1 MNEAIDLSALNWV
14 QQELGETLRQGRLF
28 LEEYA
33 EGDRDAGSLNK
44 CMTCL
49 HEARGPLRIVELN
62 GADLLATEMEEVLND
77 LLHERLDNDD
87 TAMQALMQAFI
98 QLPDYLV
105 GLRSSRH
112 ESTAVLLPVINELR
126 AVRGVAAMPE
136 DEVFSPGLYVDLP
149 AAAFDPQLAGTLPE
163 ASRLARSLRQCFQAG
178 LLEWYRS
185 ADNST
190 GLQSIFEVTD
200 SLRAASRQQAA
211 ARLWWLAGGLTEVLL
226 ADPQTA
232 TIELKQLMGQVDRQI
247 KHLIDVGDAGF
258 AAQIPEALLESL
270 LKHITASEVETGQ
283 AGEIRRTLA
292 PAGQPAAV
300 ELGGRNIE
308 VLNTVMTEVLQD
320 LEKIK
325 EPLDRFI
332 DNEGSAD
339 DLKPVIDDLQ
349 AMANTL
355 GISGIDDACGTIED
369 VIKQCREITSGSA
382 ADTDAVL
389 EGIAGSLV
397 AVETSIRDMCA
408 RELTQES
415 GSSTANLA
423 WNEGLAAVVNAVV
436 ADMAAAKEHIDS
448 YLQAPESSSRLE
460 KVPGLLQQIRG
471 GLQLAGQDRA
481 ATLVERVAGY
491 FDTALLHSEQLPDST
506 QLDMLADAICSI
518 EYFVEELGEHRDH
531 GGMVLDIAEQSLQ
544 KLGAGTEVAGAMVA
558 GSFEDQGAAAEP
570 ASEAVGC
577 EVTDEQS
584 ATVIQPVDTP
594 VISELQVLPDESD
607 AEILEIFIEEV
618 EGELAQLSRLIPGW
632 VADTENRE
640 MIETICRSFHTLK
653 GGGRMVGALALAEF
667 SWAFEHLLNQVVE
680 GKLNAGAKFFE
691 LVLEASESL
700 GQLLEQVKNGTA
712 PEADVDALVA
722 RATAMLNPAA
732 GSDEQ
737 PPAVIA
743 PLDNAL
749 DGVDAVTAEDAGEPD
764 AGVPEPDAPVTAD
777 EAAHPADAL
786 PVLVADADPE
796 IVEIFMEEAAEVL
809 EEITAQLPA
818 WVENQDN
825 IEALATVRRCLHTF
839 KGSGRMAGAMLVGE
853 FSWAIESLFN
863 RVIEGAIPADA
874 AVVAVANR
882 LLVPLTELVAQ
893 VNGGPQP
900 ESDYRGLMLA
910 AEQLVRGE
918 QPDMSA
924 LTEQEPPAGD
934 DAVITAAEDDGET
947 EVIDGEI
954 VPEEPEAND
963 DEPDIIDIFRSES
976 VDHLAAIHGFINE
989 CRASATEY
997 TVSEP
1002 LYRALHTL
1010 SGITES
1016 AELPVMHSLTQA
1028 LYGYFGELD
1037 EQQLPVSTAAL
1048 DVLDNCRA
1056 ALAGLVE
1063 RLPLQDCDTDWLN
1076 ALLTDIASLPVEA
1089 PAGESD
1095 VQEAPTA
1102 EVVTDEVEA
1111 APDIDDSETA
1121 PAEDTEAVPVEAAA
1135 VVDTSAVHEPP
1146 AEEPPSQ
1153 AGDFAGMDPELLE
1166 IFIEEATDIIDGS
1179 ETTLRAWKDDH
1190 NNCEL
1195 IDEFQRQLHT
1205 LKGGARM
1212 LELGA
1217 IGDLSHGVETLLTR
1231 VVDGQVTVS
1240 GSIFDCLH
1248 KAHDTLA
1255 VMLDKVK
1262 TNEMPASAPELEQ
1275 LLDQLSREPEAAA
1288 ADVAATG
1295 EPVME
1300 ADPSGQVTEAVSGP
1314 EPGPE
1319 LEPDAA
1325 MVAESAAVV
1334 ADDLTEMEEP
1344 AVGDVTET
1352 AQDERDEEQPA
1363 AVMCPAAGASEIK
1376 STPRQVE
1383 RRKHTRVRTEQVRI
1397 QADLL
1402 DNLVNYV
1409 GEINIY
1415 RSRLEQQFGLYRF
1428 NIEELQHTVSRLRDQ
1443 MRQLEI
1449 ETETQILFRYEQEA
1463 GDTHAGFDPLELDRY
1478 SNLQQQ
1484 SRSLM
1489 ESIGDL
1495 ESIHDLMGDTT
1506 RESETLLL
1514 QQSRVTAD
1522 LQEGLLRTRMVP
1534 FASLAPRLR
1543 RIVRQ
1548 AASEL
1553 GKRVELHL
1561 EGAEGEMDRT
1571 VVEHII
1577 APLEHMLRNAVDHGI
1592 EKPAD
1597 RKQAGKPQSG
1607 SIQIGF
1613 HREGPEIVLRI
1624 ADDGHGIDLQALRA
1638 KAIEREL
1645 MTEDALL
1652 SDDEVMQFILQSGL
1666 STATE
1671 VTQISGRGVGMDV
1684 VNSEV
1689 RKLGGSLHIDSE
1701 AGKGSLFTVRLPY
1714 TLAINQVLLV
1724 SAGEENF
1731 CIPLGSI
1738 EGVVR
1743 VSPDQLSECYAE
1755 PDPVYDYAGNRYQL
1769 RHLGSLLGTG
1779 GMVTDNAS
1787 AQLPVLLIRIGEKRI
1802 ALQVEALHGNREIV
1816 VKPLGVQLS
1825 HVNGISGATIL
1836 GDGRVVL
1843 ILDMASVVRMEVRQP
1858 VSGDAATP
1866 RRNDRIT
1873 VMVVDDSI
1881 TVRKVTTRLLQQH
1894 GFEVVTAK
1902 DGVDALGQLEEY
1914 VPDMMLLD
1922 IEMPRMDGF
1931 ELATHMRNDERF
1943 RHIPIT
1949 MITSRTGDKHRE
1961 RAREIGVDHYLGKPY
1976 QENELL
1982 DTIYQLLGISSDEP
1996 DSYQEQADG

>member
-14 QQELGETLRQGRLF
+14 QQELGETLKQGRLF

-44 CMTCL
+44 CMACL
-49 HEARGPLRIVELN
+49 HEARGPLRIVELD
-62 GADLLATEMEEVLND
+62 GADLLANEMEEVLND
-77 LLHERLDNDD
+77 LLHERPDNGE

-105 GLRSSRH
+105 GLRSSRYQ
-112 ESTAVLLPVINELR
+112 STAVLLPVINELR
-126 AVRGVAAMPE
+126 AVRGVAAMSE
-136 DEVFSPGLYVDLP
+136 DEVFSPDPYADLP
-149 AAAFDPQLAGTLPE
+149 ETVFDPLRAGTLPE
-163 ASRLARSLRQCFQAG
+163 ASRLARSLRQRFQAG
-178 LLEWYRS
+178 LLEWYRN
-185 ADNST
+185 AENST

-200 SLRAASRQQAA
+200 SLREASRQQEA
-211 ARLWWLAGGLTEVLL
+211 ARLWWLAGGFTEVLL

-232 TIELKQLMGQVDRQI
+232 TTELKQLMGQVDRQI
-247 KHLIDVGDAGF
+247 KSLIDVGDTGF

-270 LKHITASEVETGQ
+270 LKHITASGVENGQ
-283 AGEIRRTLA
+283 AGEIRRILA
-292 PAGQPAAV
+292 PAGQPADV
-300 ELGGRNIE
+300 ELGGRNID
-308 VLNTVMTEVLQD
+308 VLNTVMTAVLQD

-325 EPLDRFI
+325 EQLERFK
-332 DNEGSAD
+332 DSDGSAG
-339 DLKPVIDDLQ
+339 DLKPVIDELQ
-349 AMANTL
+349 ALANTL
-355 GISGIDDACGTIED
+355 GISGIEDAYGTIED

-408 RELTQES
+408 RELMQES

-423 WNEGLAAVVNAVV
+423 WNEGLTAVVNAVV

-460 KVPGLLQQIRG
+460 NVPGLLQQIRG

-481 ATLVERVAGY
+481 ATLVEQVAGY
-491 FDTALLHSEQLPDST
+491 FDTALLQSEQLPDT
-506 QLDMLADAICSI
+506 AQLDMLADAICSI
-518 EYFVEELGEHRDH
+518 EYFVEELGEHRVH
-531 GGMVLDIAEQSLQ
+531 GGIALDIAEQSLQ
-544 KLGAGTEVAGAMVA
+544 KLGAGTETAGAMESGPLEDRVA
-558 GSFEDQGAAAEP
+558 ATEP
-570 ASEAVGC
+570 APEAAGC
-577 EVTDEQS
+577 EATDEPS

-640 MIETICRSFHTLK
+640 MIETICRSLHTLK

-722 RATAMLNPAA
+722 RATAMLNPAEDSNDQSA
-732 GSDEQ
+732 
-737 PPAVIA
+737 AVIA
-743 PLDNAL
+743 PLDNDL
-749 DGVDAVTAEDAGEPD
+749 DGVDVINTVNAEDAGEPD
-764 AGVPEPDAPVTAD
+764 ADLPEPDTAVPEPDAPVAAD
-777 EAAHPADAL
+777 ETAHPADIL
-786 PVLVADADPE
+786 PVLAAGADPE
-796 IVEIFMEEAAEVL
+796 IVEIFMEEAAELL
-809 EEITAQLPA
+809 EEITVQLPA

-825 IEALATVRRCLHTF
+825 TEALGTVRRCFHTL

-874 AVVAVANR
+874 TVAALAKR
-882 LLVPLTELVAQ
+882 LLVPLTGLIAQ

-910 AEQLVRGE
+910 AEQLARGE

-924 LTEQEPPAGD
+924 FTEQESPAGD
-934 DAVITAAEDDGET
+934 VGEITVAEDGEET
-947 EVIDGEI
+947 GVINGEF
-954 VPEEPEAND
+954 VAEEPEAND
-963 DEPDIIDIFRSES
+963 DDPDIINIFRNES
-976 VDHLAAIHGFINE
+976 VDHLAAIQGFINE
-989 CRASATEY
+989 CRASATECN
-997 TVSEP
+997 VSEP

-1010 SGITES
+1010 SGTTES

-1037 EQQLPVSTAAL
+1037 KQQLPVSTAAL

-1076 ALLTDIASLPVEA
+1076 ALLADITSLPAEA
-1089 PAGESD
+1089 PAGEND
-1095 VQEAPTA
+1095 VQEASTA
-1102 EVVTDEVEA
+1102 EVVTDAAEA
-1111 APDIDDSETA
+1111 A
-1121 PAEDTEAVPVEAAA
+1121 
-1135 VVDTSAVHEPP
+1135 VDEPLSA
-1146 AEEPPSQ
+1146 
-1153 AGDFAGMDPELLE
+1153 AGDFSGMDPELLE

-1179 ETTLRAWKDDH
+1179 EMTLRAWKDDH
-1190 NNCEL
+1190 NNREL
-1195 IDEFQRQLHT
+1195 LDEFQRQLHT

-1212 LELGA
+1212 IELGA

-1231 VVDGQVTVS
+1231 VVDGQVLVS
-1240 GSIFDCLH
+1240 DSIFDCLH

-1262 TNEMPASAPELEQ
+1262 AYEMPASAPELEQ

-1288 ADVAATG
+1288 AEIEATG

-1300 ADPSGQVTEAVSGP
+1300 A
-1314 EPGPE
+1314 EPVVVDMTATA
-1319 LEPDAA
+1319 PD
-1325 MVAESAAVV
+1325 EH
-1334 ADDLTEMEEP
+1334 DEEP
-1344 AVGDVTET
+1344 PVAVMS
-1352 AQDERDEEQPA
+1352 QPA
-1363 AVMCPAAGASEIK
+1363 GVTGVK

-1383 RRKHTRVRTEQVRI
+1383 RRKPTRVRTEQLRI

-1415 RSRLEQQFGLYRF
+1415 RSRLERQFGLYRF
-1428 NIEELQHTVSRLRDQ
+1428 NIDELQHTVSRLRDQ

-1463 GDTHAGFDPLELDRY
+1463 GDTHAGFDPLEMDRY
-1478 SNLQQQ
+1478 SNLQQL

-1495 ESIHDLMGDTT
+1495 DSIRDLMNGTT

-1514 QQSRVTAD
+1514 QQSRVTTD
-1522 LQEGLLRTRMVP
+1522 LQEGLLHTRMIP

-1553 GKRVELHL
+1553 DKRVELRL

-1571 VVEHII
+1571 VVERII

-1597 RKQAGKPQSG
+1597 RKQAGKPRSG
-1607 SIQIGF
+1607 SIQISF
-1613 HREGPEIVLRI
+1613 LREGPEIVLRI

-1638 KAIEREL
+1638 KAVEREL
-1645 MTEDALL
+1645 MNEDASL
-1652 SDDEVMQFILQSGL
+1652 SDDEVMQFILQSGF

-1689 RKLGGSLHIDSE
+1689 RQLGGSLHIASE
-1701 AGKGSLFTVRLPY
+1701 AGKGSLFTLRLPY
-1714 TLAINQVLLV
+1714 TLAINQVLLIR
-1724 SAGEENF
+1724 AGEENL

-1738 EGVVR
+1738 EGIVR
-1743 VSPDQLSECYAE
+1743 VAPDQLSECYAD
-1755 PDPVYDYAGNRYQL
+1755 PDPAYDYAGNRYQL

-1779 GMVTDNAS
+1779 GMASDNAS
-1787 AQLPVLLIRIGEKRI
+1787 AQLPVLLIRAGEKRV

-1825 HVNGISGATIL
+1825 HVSGISGATIL

-1843 ILDMASVVRMEVRQP
+1843 IVDLAAVVRMEVRQP
-1858 VSGDAATP
+1858 AAGDAAAS

-1902 DGVDALGQLEEY
+1902 DGVEALGKLEEY

-1931 ELATHMRNDERF
+1931 ELATHMRNDGRF

-1982 DTIYQLLGISSDEP
+1982 ETIYRLIGISSDEP